1 MGARNSVTSLLAIVN
16 FSCAPRTFTLYSVH
30 TNPYFPPR
38 QLRDLVKINQTLEK
52 RRTNTTLPASPPS
65 AGNPLAHSPHSSNN
79 SAERFPRDVRA
90 GDEEPPI
97 TGLAPRRARPLT
109 GISEGDET
117 FAAAQAGYLLPHN
130 NHDSHALQRNS
141 QHLQHP
147 LNPFDDRASVATD
160 DNNSFVSS
168 STNVIPIAFVPS
180 HPTPVGATGTS
191 AARGV
196 GGAQT
201 LQAAR
206 ERAAF
211 NGRLRVGI
219 ATAAGQ
225 QGQAS
230 LSAGLAP
237 PVSAAPSRP
246 ARSPDL
252 DLRLTPNTP
261 QNGIETL
268 LATDPY
274 GDGQKN
280 RASFATTRSTA
291 PSYMSGASSVGG
303 MMDAPVIMTSRQVH
317 MGVRQ
322 AAEVVRMPSQQTEE
336 EGYLT
341 VPGAQDETEDDM
353 RTPTGAMFRRSRP
366 ESSTASSFATF
377 AIGDGPGA
385 VGNPFDDPIQGHVG
399 GSTRPDIRAS
409 SSTSVSASTAG
420 MGEEHR
426 LQPQRSTAT
435 FGEPQ
440 FSSPRATYA
449 SSITTDAT
457 DDGRSAHHGQ
467 GDLRFSM
474 GSLAGS
480 SHHQPYARDSV
491 STQGGNGT
499 IGEVRKAHVGG
510 QAQAA
515 PTAWSTRG
523 SSSLAFATAAA
534 SDDEDYSMPLARPR
548 PGFAAHTPQQSQE
561 YGGGRESMMSGRS
574 DDSFLNAIIP
584 PKFNHSSA
592 LGTPTMVN
600 DSPSS
605 GRIQRLPTSL
615 STETFSSPSA
625 HFIRPGPGASPAAG
639 QRNLTQ
645 QESPTPSPS
654 KQGSES
660 RHTLGL
666 SGFEFQIGD
675 EEDTELPPPLPIPGH
690 RWG

>member
-1 MGARNSVTSLLAIVN
+1 MLL
-16 FSCAPRTFTLYSVH
+16 
-30 TNPYFPPR
+30 
-38 QLRDLVKINQTLEK
+38 LRDLVKVNQQLEK
-52 RRTNTTLPASPPS
+52 RRTNTTLPASPPT
-65 AGNPLAHSPHSSNN
+65 AGNPLTHSPHSSNN

-90 GDEEPPI
+90 GEDEPPAH

-117 FAAAQAGYLLPHN
+117 FAAAQAGYLLADDN
-130 NHDSHALQRNS
+130 DSRALQRNS

-160 DNNSFVSS
+160 DNTSFVSS

-180 HPTPVGATGTS
+180 HPTPVGGIGPS

-196 GGAQT
+196 GAPGAGAQST

-206 ERAAF
+206 ERAAVS
-211 NGRLRVGI
+211 GRLRVGI
-219 ATAAGQ
+219 AASVPGQ
-225 QGQAS
+225 PSLAN

-237 PVSAAPSRP
+237 LVSAAPSRP

-268 LATDPY
+268 LTTDPY
-274 GDGQKN
+274 GHGQKN
-280 RASFATTRSTA
+280 SRASFATTRSAA
-291 PSYMSGASSVGG
+291 PSFMSGTSSVGG

-322 AAEVVRMPSQQTEE
+322 AAEVVRIPHQQAEE
-336 EGYLT
+336 EGFLA
-341 VPGAQDETEDDM
+341 VPGAQEKIEDDM
-353 RTPTGAMFRRSRP
+353 RTPTGTMFRRSRP
-366 ESSTASSFATF
+366 ESSDASSFATF

-385 VGNPFDDPIQGHVG
+385 VGNPFTDPVHYGYKDV
-399 GSTRPDIRAS
+399 RAS
-409 SSTSVSASTAG
+409 SSTSISVSTTG

-440 FSSPRATYA
+440 SSNPRATYA
-449 SSITTDAT
+449 SSVITNIT
-457 DDGRSAHHGQ
+457 DDGQSAHHAQG

-480 SHHQPYARDSV
+480 SHHHQPYARDSV
-491 STQGGNGT
+491 STQGGSGT
-499 IGEVRKAHVGG
+499 IGEARRVYVGTQG
-510 QAQAA
+510 HAA
-515 PTAWSTRG
+515 PTAWQTRG
-523 SSSLAFATAAA
+523 SSSLAFATSAAA
-534 SDDEDYSMPLARPR
+534 NEEDYSMPLARPR
-548 PGFAAHTPQQSQE
+548 PGFAADSPYQGQE
-561 YGGGRESMMSGRS
+561 YGAGGRESMMSGRS

-592 LGTPTMVN
+592 LGTTSITSG

-605 GRIQRLPTSL
+605 GRVQHLPTSL

-625 HFIRPGPGASPAAG
+625 LFIRPGPGTSSITG
-639 QRNLTQ
+639 QRNRAQ

-654 KQGSES
+654 KQASDA

-675 EEDTELPPPLPIPGH
+675 EEDAELPPPLPVADH
-690 RWG
+690 KWA

>member
-1 MGARNSVTSLLAIVN
+1 M
-16 FSCAPRTFTLYSVH
+16 
-30 TNPYFPPR
+30 
-38 QLRDLVKINQTLEK
+38 
-52 RRTNTTLPASPPS
+52 LPSSPPT
-65 AGNPLAHSPHSSNN
+65 AGNPLAQSPHSSNN
-79 SAERFPRDVRA
+79 SGERFPRDVRA
-90 GDEEPPI
+90 GDDEPPS

-130 NHDSHALQRNS
+130 NDSRALQRNS

-147 LNPFDDRASVATD
+147 LNPFDDRASVVTD

-180 HPTPVGATGTS
+180 HPTPAGGIGPS

-201 LQAAR
+201 LEAAR
-206 ERAAF
+206 ERAAV
-211 NGRLRVGI
+211 NGRLRLGI
-219 ATAAGQ
+219 PAPAGQ
-225 QGQAS
+225 QEHTT

-252 DLRLTPNTP
+252 DLRLSPNTP

-274 GDGQKN
+274 GNGQKN

-291 PSYMSGASSVGG
+291 PSFMSGTSSVGG

-322 AAEVVRMPSQQTEE
+322 AAEVVRIPPQQAED
-336 EGYLT
+336 GYLT
-341 VPGAQDETEDDM
+341 VPGVQEGADDDM
-353 RTPTGAMFRRSRP
+353 RTPTGTMFRRSRP
-366 ESSTASSFATF
+366 ESSDASSFATF

-385 VGNPFDDPIQGHVG
+385 VTGNPFSDPVAGGHGRTDV
-399 GSTRPDIRAS
+399 RAS
-409 SSTSVSASTAG
+409 SSTSVSASTAEIG
-420 MGEEHR
+420 DACR

-435 FGEPQ
+435 FGEPH
-440 FSSPRATYA
+440 SANHRATYA
-449 SSITTDAT
+449 SSITTNT
-457 DDGRSAHHGQ
+457 TEDGQSAHRGQ
-467 GDLRFSM
+467 GGDLRFSM

-480 SHHQPYARDSV
+480 SHHHQLYARDSM
-491 STQGGNGT
+491 STQGGNGSL
-499 IGEVRKAHVGG
+499 GEARRAHVGV
-510 QAQAA
+510 QPQAA
-515 PTAWSTRG
+515 PTAWQTRG
-523 SSSLAFATAAA
+523 SSSLAFAAATPG
-534 SDDEDYSMPLARPR
+534 DEDDFSMPLARPR
-548 PGFAAHTPQQSQE
+548 PGFAADSSQQGQE
-561 YGGGRESMMSGRS
+561 YRGGGRESMMSGRS

-584 PKFNHSSA
+584 PKFNHSST
-592 LGTPTMVN
+592 LGTTAMAG

-605 GRIQRLPTSL
+605 ARVQRLPTSL

-625 HFIRPGPGASPAAG
+625 HFIRSGPGASPAAG
-639 QRNLTQ
+639 ERNFAQ
-645 QESPTPSPS
+645 QDSPTPSPS
-654 KQGSES
+654 KQASDS

-675 EEDTELPPPLPIPGH
+675 VEDAELPPPLPAQGH
-690 RWG
+690 RWT